1 VIRPPA
7 AEKLVRQLLELP
19 LSRAIPLSDKF
30 IAAMGKIVVAHVD
43 LDEQHQRA
51 EEILAKKSPED
62 RQ

>member
-1 VIRPPA
+1 
-7 AEKLVRQLLELP
+7 
-19 LSRAIPLSDKF
+19 
-30 IAAMGKIVVAHVD
+30 MGKIVVAHVD